1 MYDDKELAEYRD
13 LIEVPTSF
21 EEGFGWKT
29 VIGAIFIGFLMMP
42 GSMYLQLVLGSGIG
56 PAARWV
62 TIILFAEIAKRSQQ
76 DLKQQEIFLLYYMAG
91 AALAS
96 PFQGLLW
103 NQYLVQSDAAVMLG
117 LTDYIPTWV
126 APGAESQSM
135 LERTFLHRDWMIPIL
150 LLVGSQIIQRIDH
163 FGLGYALYRIT
174 SDVEKLPFPMAPV
187 GALGTMALAES
198 QEDKKTGWKWKV
210 FSIGGVTG
218 LAFGGIYVLLPVVS
232 GLIFTEP
239 IRPIPIP
246 WVELT
251 RHTEAILPAVATGIQ
266 LDMGLIFIGMVL
278 PFWAVIGGLIGL
290 IITII
295 LNPILFK
302 NGVLHRWHEG
312 MGTVDT
318 VFANNFDFYM
328 SFGIGLGL
336 AIGCI
341 GIWSVVKSFRAVA
354 ARNNSEKH
362 QNGPGHGNKDVAKK
376 DQPEGGTGKEGHGV
390 NILPKIS
397 LRERM
402 GDLFTPPEGRGDFNF
417 WISIAIYVLSTL
429 AYVGLCL
436 WLVPNFPWIFFLA
449 YGFIYTPLISYITA
463 RMEGIA
469 GQFVSLPLVREASF
483 IAGARFFGYH
493 GIEIWYAPIPMHNYG
508 ETTVHF
514 RQIELTGTSIRGII
528 KSELVVF
535 PVVMIA
541 SLLFSQFIW
550 QLAPI
555 PSSSYPYAQEMWHLQ
570 ALNTLLM
577 QTSTLEGNSLFYQ
590 ALNGGYVLSGLGF
603 GIVTY
608 MVLTFFSLPILL
620 IYGVVRGL
628 GQSTPHG
635 IILEIIGALLGRYF
649 FLKRYGTK
657 WRQYAPVLLAGFSC
671 GMGLTGMFAMGF
683 ALILKSL
690 SRLAF

>member
-1 MYDDKELAEYRD
+1 MYDDKELNEYRG
-13 LIEVPTSF
+13 LLPTPDHF
-21 EEGFGWKT
+21 EEGFDWKT
-29 VIGAIFIGFLMMP
+29 IIGAIFIGFLMMP
-42 GSMYLQLVLGSGIG
+42 GSMYLQLVIGQGVG

-62 TIILFAEIAKRSQQ
+62 TIILFAEVAKRAHSE
-76 DLKQQEIFLLYYMAG
+76 LKQQEIFLLYYMAG

-96 PFQGLLW
+96 PFSGLLW
-103 NQYLVQSDAAVMLG
+103 NQYLVQSDAARMLG
-117 LTDYIPTWV
+117 LTEYIPTWV
-126 APGAESQSM
+126 APGPGSLSM
-135 LERTFLHRDWMIPIL
+135 VERTFLHRDWLIPIL

-187 GALGTMALAES
+187 AALGTMALAES
-198 QEDKKTGWKWKV
+198 TEEKQKSWKWRV
-210 FSIGGVTG
+210 FSIGGVIG
-218 LAFGGIYVLLPVVS
+218 LVFGGVYVLVPILS
-232 GLIFTEP
+232 GLIFTES
-239 IRPIPIP
+239 IRLIPIP
-246 WVELT
+246 WIELT
-251 RHTEAILPAVATGIQ
+251 GYTEEILPAVATGIQ
-266 LDMGLIFIGMVL
+266 LDLGLVFIGMVI

-295 LNPILFK
+295 LNPILYSK
-302 NGVLHRWHEG
+302 GILHRWHPG
-312 MGTVDT
+312 METVDT

-341 GIWSVVKSFRAVA
+341 GIWSVARSFKQAKDA
-354 ARNNSEKH
+354 DISW
-362 QNGPGHGNKDVAKK
+362 QN
-376 DQPEGGTGKEGHGV
+376 
-390 NILPKIS
+390 
-397 LRERM
+397 
-402 GDLFTPPEGRGDFNF
+402 LFKPPAGRGDFNF
-417 WISIAIYVLSTL
+417 WISIGIYFFSTL
-429 AYVGLCL
+429 AYVGACV

-449 YGFIYTPLISYITA
+449 YGFIYTPVISYITA

-483 IAGARFFGYH
+483 IAGARFFGYQ
-493 GIEIWYAPIPMHNYG
+493 GIEIWYAPIPIHNYG
-508 ETTVHF
+508 EATVQF

-528 KSELVVF
+528 KAEIIVF
-535 PVVMIA
+535 PIVMTA

-550 QLAPI
+550 RLAPI

-590 ALNGGYVLSGLGF
+590 ALSGSTVFTGLLFGVVMYMILSLFGLP
-603 GIVTY
+603 V
-608 MVLTFFSLPILL
+608 LL

-635 IILEIIGALLGRYF
+635 MILEVFGALLGRYYF
-649 FLKRYGTK
+649 YKKYGK
-657 WRQYAPVLLAGFSC
+657 MWRQYAPVLLAGFSC

-690 SRLAF
+690 GHTTY

>member
-1 MYDDKELAEYRD
+1 MYDDKELQEYRD
-13 LIEVPTSF
+13 LLKTPDHF
-21 EEGFGWKT
+21 EEGFDWKT
-29 VIGAIFIGFLMMP
+29 IVGAIFIGFLMMP
-42 GSMYLQLVLGSGIG
+42 GSMYLQLVIGSGIG

-62 TIILFAEIAKRSQQ
+62 TIILFAEIARRAHTS
-76 DLKQQEIFLLYYMAG
+76 LKQQEIFILYYMAG

-103 NQYLVQSDAAVMLG
+103 NQYLVQSDAARMLG
-117 LTDYIPTWV
+117 LTEFIPTWV
-126 APGAESQSM
+126 APPPSSDSM
-135 LERTFLHRDWMIPIL
+135 VERSFFHRDWLIPIL
-150 LLVGSQIIQRIDH
+150 LLIGSQVIQRVDR

-198 QEDKKTGWKWKV
+198 ADEQDKGWKWRV
-210 FSIGGVTG
+210 FSIGGAIG
-218 LAFGGIYVLLPVVS
+218 LAFGAIYVLLPVVS

-239 IRPIPIP
+239 VRLIPIP
-246 WVELT
+246 WIELT
-251 RHTEAILPAVATGIQ
+251 RHTEEILPAVATGLQ
-266 LDMGLIFIGMVL
+266 LDLGLIFIGMVL
-278 PFWAVIGGLIGL
+278 PFWAVIGGFIGL
-290 IITII
+290 IITIV
-295 LNPILFK
+295 LNPMLWRHGI
-302 NGVLHRWHEG
+302 LHRWHQG

-336 AIGCI
+336 AIGVI
-341 GIWSVVKSFRAVA
+341 GVWSVVKSFGDKNLQR
-354 ARNNSEKH
+354 
-362 QNGPGHGNKDVAKK
+362 
-376 DQPEGGTGKEGHGV
+376 GTLH
-390 NILPKIS
+390 
-397 LRERM
+397 
-402 GDLFTPPEGRGDFNF
+402 DLFHPPKGRGDFNF
-417 WISIAIYVLSTL
+417 WISIGIYVFSTL
-429 AYVGLCL
+429 SYVLLCV
-436 WLVPNFPWIFFLA
+436 WLVPNFPWIFFLG
-449 YGFIYTPLISYITA
+449 YGFIYTPIISYITA

-483 IAGARFFGYH
+483 IAGAKYFGYQ
-493 GIEIWYAPIPMHNYG
+493 GIEIWYAPIPIHNYG
-508 ETTVHF
+508 EATVGF
-514 RQIELTGTSIRGII
+514 REIELTGTSLRGII
-528 KSELVVF
+528 KAELFVF

-550 QLAPI
+550 RLAPI
-555 PSSSYPYAQEMWHLQ
+555 PSASYPYAQELWHLQ

-590 ALNGGYVLSGLGF
+590 ALNGSYILSGLGL
-603 GIVTY
+603 GLVMYAILS
-608 MVLTFFSLPILL
+608 VLGLPVLL

-635 IILEIIGALLGRYF
+635 IILEVAGAMLGRYYF
-649 FLKRYGTK
+649 HKRFGAM

-690 SRLAF
+690 SHLAY